1 MLSGSYFTKP
11 TFLCLVGQGLFGSI
25 PGNAFNYATMYFQVN
40 GLSDTQAAGLSTIF
54 QLACAIGNLLGG
66 AENRGFSSIFGDF
79 RSFFHRLF
87 CRFSIVFELETGKN
101 RVF

>member
-25 PGNAFNYATMYFQVN
+25 PWNAFNYATMYFQVN

-66 AENRGFSSIFGDF
+66 PENRGFPSIFIDF
-79 RSFFHRLF
+79 QSFFHRFLPIF
-87 CRFSIVFELETGKN
+87 ACF
-101 RVF
+101 